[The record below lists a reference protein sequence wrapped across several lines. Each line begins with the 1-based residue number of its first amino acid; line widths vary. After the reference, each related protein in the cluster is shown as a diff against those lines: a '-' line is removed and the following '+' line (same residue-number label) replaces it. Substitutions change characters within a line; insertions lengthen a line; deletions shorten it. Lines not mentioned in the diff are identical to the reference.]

1 MSEGGRVG
9 REDEAG
15 GPGWAMARNR
25 QGALQRS
32 RPLALTL
39 APAAL
44 CTHQPFGVMAD
55 TSLSRQTGA
64 RQQHAR
70 CSNAC
75 KGQLTCMTT
84 GRIIQVP
91 TFLVD

>member
-1 MSEGGRVG
+1 MRQGVQGGRWP
-9 REDEAG
+9 ETDT
-15 GPGWAMARNR
+15 
-25 QGALQRS
+25 S
-32 RPLALTL
+32 PLALTL

-44 CTHQPFGVMAD
+44 CTQQPFGVMTD
-55 TSLSRQTGA
+55 TSLPGQTGA

-91 TFLVD
+91 TVLVD